1 MAKEEKDLK
10 LTLKLTDEGVVELT
24 EQGLPIWVDQDD
36 KEVVFDV
43 AKLYNDKRAANA
55 ESASRRK
62 RIDELD
68 KQLTELHEKYQGLDV
83 EEAKKAL
90 ETLQNIDQQK
100 LMDTEGVESVKRQM
114 KEAFNA
120 ELTKEREKWE
130 KDLKEK
136 SETLEMKGGQIRNL
150 LVKNAFVS
158 SEFLR
163 EKTLLTP
170 EIAYAY
176 FGNHFVIQEVDGQPT
191 AIGRLNGE
199 NILSK
204 RNPGELAEP
213 EEAIEIIIDKYPN
226 KERILKGNVQAGSG
240 VFNPEQR
247 ASEQS
252 EALVD
257 AFYPTMKQRK

>member
-1 MAKEEKDLK
+1 MAKEDKDLK
-10 LTLKLTDEGVVELT
+10 LTLKLNDEGTIELT
-24 EQGLPIWVDQDD
+24 DQGLPIWIDQED

-62 RIDELD
+62 RIDELE
-68 KQLTELHEKYQGLDV
+68 KQLNELHEKYQDLDV
-83 EEAKKAL
+83 EEAKKAV

-114 KEAFNA
+114 KEAFTA

-130 KDLKEK
+130 SELKDK
-136 SETLEMKGGQIRNL
+136 STTLEMKSGQIRNL

-170 EIAYAY
+170 DIAYAY
-176 FGNHFVIQEVDGQPT
+176 FGTHFDIREVDGEPR
-191 AIGRLNGE
+191 AVGRLNGE
-199 NILSK
+199 DILSK
-204 RNPGELAEP
+204 TNPGELAEP
-213 EEAIEIIIDKYPN
+213 EEAIQIIIDKYPSR
-226 KERILKGNVQAGSG
+226 ERILKGNVQAGSG

-252 EALVD
+252 DALVD